1 LIKLS
6 DLAGLNE
13 VAQQSFPMLATERK
27 EVNGLFPAT
36 QSPLLH
42 AGNPL
47 QRREEFRVSK
57 KYNEV

>member
-1 LIKLS
+1 MIKLS

-27 EVNGLFPAT
+27 GVNGLFPAT

-42 AGNPL
+42 AGKPASTAG
-47 QRREEFRVSK
+47 RVQGK
-57 KYNEV
+57 